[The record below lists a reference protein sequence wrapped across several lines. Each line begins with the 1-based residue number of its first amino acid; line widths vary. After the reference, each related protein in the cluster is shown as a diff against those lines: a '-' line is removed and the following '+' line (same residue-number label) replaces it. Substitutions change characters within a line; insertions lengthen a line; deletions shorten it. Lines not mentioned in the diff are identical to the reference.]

1 MDMPPDQIKTRVK
14 QLTDLLPM
22 IEARLTH
29 DLNDIEAIGMLDE
42 VVSQLEELSQHDQV
56 INNILDGLYEVQ
68 RYVRYERG
76 DN

>member
-1 MDMPPDQIKTRVK
+1 MDSGNDIKTRVK

-22 IEARLTH
+22 IEARLTNN
-29 DLNDIEAIGMLDE
+29 LNDIEAIGMLDE
-42 VVSQLEELSQHDQV
+42 VVSQLEDLAQHDQG

-68 RYVRYERG
+68 RYIRHGMG